1 MVVSDKAENPGIME
15 VAKVDDKRNI
25 EVFKTPLHQVLKRKK
40 KILDEDLY
48 IKNLGN
54 IIERDFFPDL
64 TKFKKEAEGLE
75 SAGKF
80 RIDSGELGPS
90 VPAAAGLSPATFETP
105 AAERREDEEQPTA
118 NVKDIPDVKKDG
130 QQEEEKDKLSLD
142 EFLANH
148 TSEDNENFEVI
159 IKEANERARR
169 KNTWLQNTEFENEQ
183 ERGNILRVPS
193 IEEQANPGPRPL
205 NLDTWGLNNKNY
217 IMYVPDGVAPT
228 KEEMIEQATKRR
240 TIVHENT
247 RLQANPFNERHNK
260 EMIQHLAQTQAF
272 HTVDG
277 KIGVDGRE
285 MVRTETPKVNGF
297 SFVGTPS
304 PAPGVNESPLMT
316 WGGVESTP
324 FQLGGNDTPLLSSK
338 GPSFRIAEPPKRER
352 LAMELAGKA
361 SEGLRSRKQKA
372 LEVARRKLGTPT
384 PGSTSG
390 VSLDRLNSMSPAAR
404 RLSSQLRLPRSRLS
418 TPNKPTVLTPGR
430 SSRPILDLKLLS
442 ATPEFKRKVGTP
454 ANHLTDDLLQL
465 PILAKRPRAS
475 DFF

>member
-1 MVVSDKAENPGIME
+1 MVSGTSKTLGIME
-15 VAKVDDKRNI
+15 VAKLDEQKSKDL
-25 EVFKTPLHQVLKRKK
+25 FKTPLNHLIKRRK

-48 IKNLGN
+48 IKNVGD

-64 TKFKKEAEGLE
+64 RKFKNEAEGLE
-75 SAGKF
+75 TSGKF
-80 RIDSGELGPS
+80 RVDTSELGPS
-90 VPAAAGLSPATFETP
+90 VPPLGGSSPATFETP
-105 AAERREDEEQPTA
+105 AAERREDEERSA
-118 NVKDIPDVKKDG
+118 ADIKDIPGDKTDG
-130 QQEEEKDKLSLD
+130 QQEEEKGKLSLD

-159 IKEANERARR
+159 IKEASERARR
-169 KNTWLQNTEFENEQ
+169 KNTWLQIAEIEYAQ
-183 ERGNILRVPS
+183 DRGDVLRVPS

-205 NLDTWGLNNKNY
+205 NLDTWGLHNQNY
-217 IMYVPDGVAPT
+217 IMYVPDGVPPT
-228 KEEMIEQATKRR
+228 REEMIEQATKRR
-240 TIVHENT
+240 TIVHDNT

-260 EMIQHLAQTQAF
+260 EIIQHLAQTQAY

-316 WGGVESTP
+316 WGGVDSTP
-324 FQLGGNDTPLLSSK
+324 FQLGGNDTPMLSSK
-338 GPSFRIAEPPKRER
+338 GRSFRIAEPPKRER

-418 TPNKPTVLTPGR
+418 TPGKPTITTPGR
-430 SSRPILDLKLLS
+430 STRPVLDLKLSS
-442 ATPEFKRKVGTP
+442 ANTESKRKVGTP
-454 ANHLTDDLLQL
+454 ANHITDDLLQL
-465 PILAKRPRAS
+465 PSLPKRPRAS